1 MSSYSQPRVNTYK
14 ADGAIPKGSAVKI
27 GTDKQ
32 HVAKSTATTDK
43 SVGIAMNAA
52 AAAEDL
58 VEVALPG
65 GGGKALAQTT
75 IAAGKLLVPH
85 TDGSLKPV
93 SGANDRFIA
102 MATDDA
108 VAGDLVQVEV
118 VVGQAT
124 ATES

>member
-1 MSSYSQPRVNTYK
+1 LRTASLQESLRQQQKIFGSVLFQVAEKRSLETRRVSLSRK
-14 ADGAIPKGSAVKI
+14 
-27 GTDKQ
+27 
-32 HVAKSTATTDK
+32 
-43 SVGIAMNAA
+43 
-52 AAAEDL
+52 
-58 VEVALPG
+58 
-65 GGGKALAQTT
+65 T
-75 IAAGKLLVPH
+75 ISVPH